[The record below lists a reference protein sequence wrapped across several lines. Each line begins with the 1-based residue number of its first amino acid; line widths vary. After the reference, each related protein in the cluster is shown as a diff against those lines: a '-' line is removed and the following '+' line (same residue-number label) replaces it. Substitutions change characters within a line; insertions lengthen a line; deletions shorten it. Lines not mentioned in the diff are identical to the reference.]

1 MAAGYKAGDKA
12 YIVESNRIVRKCTV
26 LRPAGNL
33 FIIRFEN
40 GGGIRVNKNRLL
52 PQKKLQRRAYQRLS
66 QSRW

>member
-26 LRPAGNL
+26 MCPAGNL

-40 GGGIRVNKNRLL
+40 GGHKRSCRGEHTKG
-52 PQKKLQRRAYQRLS
+52 
-66 QSRW
+66 